1 MSKLNLSTRF
11 TLILSGVF
19 LVGIA
24 IGGTAYWRALQ
35 GRAQDEITTQGT
47 LLIETMNAVRGYTSN
62 NVRPLLADELADSPQ
77 FISETVPAFSARAV
91 FENFRGQLDF
101 STYLYKEAALN
112 PTNPLDTADEFEA
125 NLLNQFYSGTNS
137 EEVSGYRDLNG
148 ENLFYIARPL
158 SIGSESC
165 LECHSTPDNAPASL
179 IATYGDQGG
188 FGWELNEVIAVQI
201 IYVPAEEVFNSAFQT
216 FTLVMGIF
224 LTTFAIVILLINFLL
239 RNYVIQPVNVLSGL
253 ANKISADENF
263 STDLESTSLQSI
275 TNRPDELGN
284 LAQVFKK
291 MAVDVYERTVKLKE
305 QVKDLIIKIDQIR
318 RQEQVSEITDTDF
331 FNTLQQRAKEMRDKG
346 KSDESKSSTD

>member
-35 GRAQDEITTQGT
+35 GRAQDEIAAQGT
-47 LLIETMNAVRGYTSN
+47 LLIETMNAVRGYTSTH
-62 NVRPLLADELADSPQ
+62 VRPLLADQLADSPE
-77 FISETVPAFSARAV
+77 FISETVPAFSARTV

-125 NLLNQFYSGTNS
+125 NLLNQFYSGESS

-158 SIGSESC
+158 KIGSESC
-165 LECHSTPDNAPASL
+165 LECHSTPDKAPASL
-179 IATYGDQGG
+179 IATYGDKGG
-188 FGWELNEVIAVQI
+188 FGWALDEVIAVQV
-201 IYVPAEEVFNSAFQT
+201 IYVPAEEVFNAALQT
-216 FTLVMGIF
+216 FSLVMGVFVI
-224 LTTFAIVILLINFLL
+224 TFAIVILLINFLL

-275 TNRPDELGN
+275 TKRPDELGN
-284 LAQVFKK
+284 LAQVFRK
-291 MAVDVYERTVKLKE
+291 MATDVQERTLKLKE
-305 QVKDLIIKIDQIR
+305 QVKELIIKIDQIR
-318 RQEQVSEITDTDF
+318 RNEQVSEITESDF
-331 FNTLQQRAKEMRDKG
+331 FTDLQKRASELRNKG
-346 KSDESKSSTD
+346 KSDETKSSTE

>member
-35 GRAQDEITTQGT
+35 GRAQDEIATQGL
-47 LLIETMNAVRGYTSN
+47 LLIETMNAVRGYTTN
-62 NVRPLLADELADSPQ
+62 NVRPLLADDLVNSPE
-77 FISETVPAFSARAV
+77 FISETVPAFSARTV
-91 FENFRGQLDF
+91 FENFRRQLNF
-101 STYLYKEAALN
+101 STYLYKEAAIN
-112 PTNPLDTADEFEA
+112 PTNPLDTADEFEE
-125 NLLNQFYSGTNS
+125 NLLNQFYSGDS
-137 EEVSGYRDLNG
+137 SQEVSGYRDMNG

-165 LECHSTPDNAPASL
+165 LECHSTPENAPASL
-179 IATYGDQGG
+179 IATYSDQGG
-188 FGWELNEVIAVQI
+188 FGWELNEVIAVQM

-216 FTLVMGIF
+216 FTLVMGVF
-224 LTTFAIVILLINFLL
+224 LVTFAIVILLINFLL

-263 STDLESTSLQSI
+263 SADLESEALRSI

-284 LAQVFKK
+284 LAKVFKK
-291 MAVDVYERTVKLKE
+291 MAVDVYERTIKLKE

-318 RQEQVSEITDTDF
+318 REEQVSEIVDTDF
-331 FNTLQQRAKEMRDKG
+331 FNSLQKRAKELRARSQSDDK
-346 KSDESKSSTD
+346 KSSE